1 MKKFSLIL
9 IGAIYISIAV
19 GCQLNTPVKKTYTM
33 CPPSFWPDQH
43 RQVALKSYL
52 YAQMANNTYGQKGDK
67 YGSESKDFILP
78 NDWSV
83 THFKNDDIGFAYSI
97 YQKTKDDKPQEIVI
111 AFRGTEGLTNWKDFY
126 YGNLRAKQNELAIKT
141 YIKTREMLDTNG
153 YKDVPIVLVGHS
165 LGGALA
171 VHTVIN
177 VDEEV
182 PYFVFN
188 SSPRFN
194 DLDPGKNRN
203 RKFDINKRNSIV
215 ETGEFLYSLRFPA
228 QEANQTYTPFN
239 CERFNKTFSAHGIEK
254 LAKCLT
260 SVAFLNDPAATGE
273 MVPKSK

>member
-1 MKKFSLIL
+1 MKNYRLL
-9 IGAIYISIAV
+9 LVGAIYISIAV
-19 GCQLNTPVKKTYTM
+19 GCQSNIPVEKTYTM
-33 CPPSFWPDQH
+33 CPPSYWPDQH
-43 RQVALKSYL
+43 RQVALKGYL

-67 YGSESKDFILP
+67 YSSDTKDFVLP
-78 NDWSV
+78 IEWNV
-83 THFKNDDIGFAYSI
+83 THFGNNDLGFAYSI
-97 YQKTKDDKPQEIVI
+97 FQKTLNDKPQEVVI

-126 YGNLRAKQNELAIKT
+126 YGNLRAKQNKLAIKT
-141 YIKTREMLDTNG
+141 YEKTREMLDTNG

-171 VHTVIN
+171 IHTAIN
-177 VDEEV
+177 ADEEV

-194 DLDPGKNRN
+194 DLDPEKNKD
-203 RKFDINKRNSIV
+203 RKIDISKRNSIV

-239 CERFNKTFSAHGIEK
+239 CERFDKTFSAHGIEK

-260 SVAFLNDPAATGE
+260 SVAHLNDPAATGE
-273 MVPKSK
+273 MIPKSK